1 MLHHVTIGPLDTV
14 PVSAPAPGA
23 PVVKK
28 NPGGGRAF
36 RNKMAN
42 KYLAESGEHKFHP
55 ASGDRSNIVLRYDNM
70 YKREHFRLRT
80 LDLQGIM

>member
-1 MLHHVTIGPLDTV
+1 M
-14 PVSAPAPGA
+14 AEPASGA

-55 ASGDRSNIVLRYDNM
+55 ASGDRSNIVLRYDNRPT
-70 YKREHFRLRT
+70 YKLENFRLRT
-80 LDLQGIM
+80 LDLHRFK